1 MCVWAGEVEESA
13 LQVVFMAKR
22 MPIGSLNLCCRDFV
36 RCYYTVQIHRIPV
49 LIDVKSPKYTHCVD
63 I

>member
-1 MCVWAGEVEESA
+1 MCVWAGEVKESA

-22 MPIGSLNLCCRDFV
+22 MPIGSLNLCCSDFV
-36 RCYYTVQIHRIPV
+36 HLLLYSADTRIPV
-49 LIDVKSPKYTHCVD
+49 LIDVKSPNYTHCVD